1 MALLELQ
8 LDFCW
13 VFIFLKKW
21 PIITEALQGHIDNKG
36 NIPKIGRNPKFS
48 DAKVIT
54 LALAAEFLSFDSE
67 NRLFDLIKN
76 SAFFVSNGLI
86 ERSAFNRR
94 RKSLRHYFN
103 TVLEYV
109 SEKISPAEDAF
120 IVDSFPIEVCRFARA
135 KRVRVCRENFDTAP
149 DYGYCA
155 GQKNTYFGY
164 KLHGLCGVSGVFKKV
179 DLSKASIADIHYLQD
194 IREDISQSILLGD
207 KAYLSAEIQLD
218 LFQTQGIRLLTPKR
232 MNQKDFREYPQIFRK
247 LRKRI
252 ETLFSQLCDQFM
264 IKRNYAK
271 TFFGLATRIISKIV
285 SLTLAQ
291 FVNKFHDR
299 IGDTATE
306 ALSAQD

>member
-1 MALLELQ
+1 MRKIEI
-8 LDFCW
+8 
-13 VFIFLKKW
+13 IFEEML
-21 PIITEALQGHIDNKG
+21 PIITEALSDHIDNKG

-48 DAKVIT
+48 DVKVIA
-54 LALAAEFLSFDSE
+54 LALAAEFLSMDSE
-67 NRLFDLIKN
+67 NRLFDLIGD
-76 SAFFVSNGLI
+76 SAFFSLNGLI

-94 RKSLRHYFN
+94 RRSLRHYFN
-103 TVLEYV
+103 TVLEYL

-135 KRVRVCRENFDTAP
+135 RRVRVCKENFDTAP

-155 GQKNTYFGY
+155 AQKNTYFGY

-194 IREDISQSILLGD
+194 IREDISQCILLGD
-207 KAYLSAEIQLD
+207 KAYLSSEIQLD
-218 LFQTQGIRLLTPKR
+218 LFQTQGVRLITPKR
-232 MNQKDFREYPQIFRK
+232 KNQNDFRKYPQVFRK

-271 TFFGLATRIISKIV
+271 SFFGLATRIISKIV

-291 FVNKFHDR
+291 FVNKFHNKKP
-299 IGDTATE
+299 INEIKYAF
-306 ALSAQD
+306 S

>member
-1 MALLELQ
+1 MRKIEI
-8 LDFCW
+8 
-13 VFIFLKKW
+13 IFTEML
-21 PIITEALQGHIDNKG
+21 PIIKEALNEHIDDKG

-48 DAKVIT
+48 DVKVIT
-54 LALAAEFLSFDSE
+54 LALAAEFLSLDSE

-76 SAFFVSNGLI
+76 SDFFLCNGLI

-94 RKSLRHYFN
+94 RKSLRLYFH
-103 TVLEYV
+103 TVLQYM
-109 SEKISPAEDAF
+109 SEKISPGEDAF

-135 KRVRVCRENFDTAP
+135 KRARVCKENFDTAP

-155 GQKNTYFGY
+155 AQRNTYFGY

-194 IREDISQSILLGD
+194 IREDISKCILLGD
-207 KAYLSAEIQLD
+207 KAYLSADIQLD
-218 LFQTQGIRLLTPKR
+218 LFQSQGVRLYTPKR
-232 MNQKDFREYPQIFRK
+232 MNQKDYQKYPLVFRK

-271 TFFGLATRIISKIV
+271 NFVGLATRIISKIA
-285 SLTLAQ
+285 SLTMAQ
-291 FVNKFHDR
+291 FVNKFYN
-299 IGDTATE
+299 DTAINHIKY
-306 ALSAQD
+306 AFS